1 MVVGS
6 NPVVVTKIE
15 KYQNYNKNK
24 KKNKKQKKTKIRR
37 LKEIKNILKDLK
49 VFVSGLKSKT
59 DALVKA
65 IDDHKPNIICSVET
79 QLAKEEQIEIP
90 GYGI

>member
-24 KKNKKQKKTKIRR
+24 KKKKAEKDKNKKI
-37 LKEIKNILKDLK
+37 KEN
-49 VFVSGLKSKT
+49 
-59 DALVKA
+59 
-65 IDDHKPNIICSVET
+65 
-79 QLAKEEQIEIP
+79 
-90 GYGI
+90 

>member
-1 MVVGS
+1 M
-6 NPVVVTKIE
+6 
-15 KYQNYNKNK
+15 
-24 KKNKKQKKTKIRR
+24 
-37 LKEIKNILKDLK
+37 
-49 VFVSGLKSKT
+49 SGLKSKI